1 MARTATKVPE
11 ARTDE
16 PRKDGPRKAG
26 SAKAAPRK
34 AGSATAGRAASG
46 GRRSKAS
53 APPAKSPGLRAER
66 QAQRREAILA
76 AALDEFSARG
86 FAAARLDDVAKRA
99 GVAKGTIYLYFRD
112 KESLFQELVRSMLS
126 PIVGQVEAA
135 PLIDLPARMVIEMIA
150 EVFVREV
157 FGTRRQD
164 VIRLI
169 ITEGQRFPKLA
180 EIYYHEVIERAV
192 PAIRALMT
200 RAAARGELPNDA
212 LARFPQLLVAPAM
225 VALMWNGL
233 FGRFAPIEVRE
244 ILRAH
249 IDMLFG
255 ERSAP

>member
-1 MARTATKVPE
+1 MARTATKAPE
-11 ARTDE
+11 ARTSE
-16 PRKDGPRKAG
+16 PRKAESRKA
-26 SAKAAPRK
+26 
-34 AGSATAGRAASG
+34 AASG
-46 GRRSKAS
+46 GRRGKAS
-53 APPAKSPGLRAER
+53 ATTTAKPPGLRAER

-135 PLIDLPARMVIEMIA
+135 PMIDLPARMVIEMIA
-150 EVFVREV
+150 DVFVREV

-180 EIYYHEVIERAV
+180 EIYYHEVIARAV

>member
-1 MARTATKVPE
+1 MARTAAKAPE
-11 ARTDE
+11 TRTDE
-16 PRKDGPRKAG
+16 PRKAGSRKA
-26 SAKAAPRK
+26 A
-34 AGSATAGRAASG
+34 SATAERTSST
-46 GRRSKAS
+46 GRRGKAS
-53 APPAKSPGLRAER
+53 AATPAKSSGLRAER

-135 PLIDLPARMVIEMIA
+135 PMIDLPARVVVEMIA
-150 EVFVREV
+150 DVFVREV
-157 FGTRRQD
+157 FGTRRKD

-169 ITEGQRFPKLA
+169 ITEGQRFPKLG
-180 EIYYHEVIERAV
+180 EIYYREVIARAV
-192 PAIRALMT
+192 PAIHTLMT
-200 RAAARGELPNDA
+200 RAVARGELPNDA

-225 VALMWNGL
+225 VALVWNGL
-233 FGRFAPIEVRE
+233 FGRFAPIDVRE

-255 ERSAP
+255 ERKAP